1 MSDFDSDSIIV
12 GFQKWGMLGAIFA
25 AIIFVI
31 MKTVKMGSMSIDSQG
46 KSKYMWIFAG
56 VSYLVVLVSSFIRDA
71 MSDDDEKG
79 EGFLDFIPNLIITT
93 LWYIYMGVALGY
105 KLLEPGSGVRGGGRR
120 LKRGGGSSLGVS
132 KAQGPQGA
140 VGFTLGEAQDKIK
153 ILMYMGI
160 SITLIN
166 VFSNLYVYYECREG
180 GCKGDDETMITSL
193 VGAQINIIVIG
204 LAAIV
209 MFVIDSR
216 S

>member
-1 MSDFDSDSIIV
+1 MSDLDSDSIII

-31 MKTVKMGSMSIDSQG
+31 MKTVKMGSMTIDSQG
-46 KSKYMWIFAG
+46 KAKYMWIFAG
-56 VSYLVVLVSSFIRDA
+56 VSYLVVLISSFVRDA
-71 MSDDDEKG
+71 MAEDDEKG

-105 KLLEPGSGVRGGGRR
+105 KLLEPRSGVSGGGRR
-120 LKRGGGSSLGVS
+120 LKRGGSSLGVS
-132 KAQGPQGA
+132 KAQGPQGS

-204 LAAIV
+204 LAAIA
-209 MFVIDSR
+209 MFVMDSR